1 MSISFFGNSPVAD
14 NVDKH
19 AMITKCTSIW
29 TTSIK
34 NIFFPYSTD
43 IIYGSFVRRLAG
55 MNLKEKLR
63 VSKQFPFLFFFIR
76 VIPLCW

>member
-1 MSISFFGNSPVAD
+1 MVD

-43 IIYGSFVRRLAG
+43 IIYGSFVCRLAG
-55 MNLKEKLR
+55 MNFKRKTSGLET
-63 VSKQFPFLFFFIR
+63 VSILIFFIR